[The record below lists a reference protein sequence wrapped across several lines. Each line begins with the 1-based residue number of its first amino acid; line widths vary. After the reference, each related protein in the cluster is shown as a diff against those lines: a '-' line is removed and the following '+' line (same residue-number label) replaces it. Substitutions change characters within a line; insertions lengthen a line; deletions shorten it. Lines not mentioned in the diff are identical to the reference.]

1 MARTSSYRS
10 FLDYFGHPRVDRL
23 GYVEDSLMEH
33 QATRFNDIRGQID
46 PWLLIASLLLGA
58 IGVVMVGSSSLA
70 IGEIEKVGKA
80 GYLIKQSIF
89 LAVGVLG
96 AIVMTRIELKELEK
110 RAHLALLLS
119 IALLLLVWVP
129 GLGVKVNGARRWIN
143 LGISNFQVVEAV
155 KLLFIIW
162 MASFMKRFSEGLQA
176 SWKVLATPFAVTL
189 FLVVLLMAQPD
200 FGSSVLLFTIC
211 GGMLVLGGGNVPRLM
226 LPAVA
231 LAIAAVGLVI
241 FEPYRMR
248 RVTSFLRPWDDPFGQ
263 GFLERLSATPEK
275 TRNARLKK
283 IGLALALA
291 VPQFS
296 ELRFEKDDMGH
307 PHLQARY
314 QHHRPNAGWQSE
326 EHFSDGTLRLFGLLW
341 MLLEGGNSMLL
352 LEEPEISLNDAIV
365 AQIPLI
371 IERLQRGQKS
381 RRQVLLTTHSEALLS
396 NQGIDERG
404 VVLLESGKQGTTGRI
419 VNEDERLALRAGLSV
434 AEVVLP
440 KTRPSAVSQLGLWQ

>member
-1 MARTSSYRS
+1 MLLSHIRLKNWRNFQA
-10 FLDYFGHPRVDRL
+10 LDVPLRNVTY
-23 GYVEDSLMEH
+23 
-33 QATRFNDIRGQID
+33 
-46 PWLLIASLLLGA
+46 
-58 IGVVMVGSSSLA
+58 
-70 IGEIEKVGKA
+70 
-80 GYLIKQSIF
+80 
-89 LAVGVLG
+89 VLG
-96 AIVMTRIELKELEK
+96 PNTSGKSNLLDALRFLRDVSK
-110 RAHLALLLS
+110 RQ
-119 IALLLLVWVP
+119 
-129 GLGVKVNGARRWIN
+129 GG
-143 LGISNFQVVEAV
+143 
-155 KLLFIIW
+155 
-162 MASFMKRFSEGLQA
+162 GLQA
-176 SWKVLATPFAVTL
+176 AIAERGGISKVRCLHARRDPEVEIDIALSRELDQDEPTWRYVLAFKPEGKGAQRLLVSREQVWQGGELILNRPDDKDKKDTL
-189 FLVVLLMAQPD
+189 LLTQTHLEQIQTNQNFRELADFLSDITYLHLVPQLLR
-200 FGSSVLLFTIC
+200 FGDRI
-211 GGMLVLGGGNVPRLM
+211 GGNRL
-226 LPAVA
+226 
-231 LAIAAVGLVI
+231 
-241 FEPYRMR
+241 
-248 RVTSFLRPWDDPFGQ
+248 SDDPFGQ